1 MTIETFENLNTPTE
15 SKIANTTVKTFN
27 DLTIDLNKLVAGA
40 TNNIERTHKIVFNAL
55 RFMHLQQV
63 TVDQFI
69 DLMNTVV
76 KIPYLFQPSKL
87 ILFIEKFSFLI
98 YDIELKSF
106 KLRKANNTTISVK
119 TVQDA
124 NKQFYTTI
132 KSAVAKNLIDLTF
145 EFNQVTND
153 ITKVEKLIDKVDK
166 QKATHDLEIL
176 KLRKANLVAYKK
188 QLDSLNNSRSL
199 SKVA

>member
-55 RFMHLQQV
+55 RFMHLQQI

-69 DLMNTVV
+69 DLMNTVIN
-76 KIPYLFQPSKL
+76 IPYLFQPSKL

-106 KLRKANNTTISVK
+106 VLRKANNTTISVK

-132 KSAVAKNLIDLTF
+132 KSSVAKNLIDLTF

>member
-55 RFMHLQQV
+55 RFMHLQQI

-132 KSAVAKNLIDLTF
+132 KSSVAKNLIDLTF

-176 KLRKANLVAYKK
+176 KLRKANLVAYKN

-199 SKVA
+199 NKVA

>member
-1 MTIETFENLNTPTE
+1 MTIEIFENLNTPTE

-55 RFMHLQQV
+55 RFMHLQQI

-69 DLMNTVV
+69 DLMNTII

-106 KLRKANNTTISVK
+106 VLRKANNTTISVK

-145 EFNQVTND
+145 EFNQVAND

>member
-76 KIPYLFQPSKL
+76 KIPYLYQPSKL

-132 KSAVAKNLIDLTF
+132 KSSVAKNLIDLTF

-153 ITKVEKLIDKVDK
+153 ITKVEKLIDKVSK

-176 KLRKANLVAYKK
+176 NLRKANLVAYKK

-199 SKVA
+199 QKVA